1 MGEFKFTAEEAS
13 FIVEAEGKKLR
24 VSFEEV
30 CLPWND
36 AQKWCKEHGGG
47 DESVNNLRFLAKYR
61 EQINKELRALGKEPL
76 GSWVWT
82 DERSYITLEDAAF
95 VVSLNGG
102 DGGDVCS
109 IYQGSR
115 CSVRAVSAL

>member
-1 MGEFKFTAEEAS
+1 MGEFKFTAEAAS

-30 CLPWND
+30 YLPWNN

-47 DESVNNLRFLAKYR
+47 GESVDNLRFLAKYR

-76 GSWVWT
+76 GGWGWT
-82 DERSYITLEDAAF
+82 DERSYIAPEATAF
-95 VVSLNGG
+95 VVSLDYGYVYTLDQNN
-102 DGGDVCS
+102 
-109 IYQGSR
+109 II
-115 CSVRAVSAL
+115 SVRAVSAL